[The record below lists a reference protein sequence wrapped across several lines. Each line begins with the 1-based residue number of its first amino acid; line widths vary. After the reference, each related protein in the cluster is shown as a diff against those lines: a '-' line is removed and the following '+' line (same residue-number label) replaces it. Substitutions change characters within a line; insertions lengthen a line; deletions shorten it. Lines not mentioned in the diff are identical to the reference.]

1 MIFVMANVR
10 EMDGAE
16 KQREGDRFFDLGGVW
31 HAVLGMIG

>member
-16 KQREGDRFFDLGGVW
+16 KRREGDRFFDLK
-31 HAVLGMIG
+31 VLDFKLES